1 VANSYPIS
9 AVAKLTGLPL
19 DTLRAW
25 ERRYQTVVPARASRG
40 RLYSE
45 EQIQRLLL
53 LRHAVDHGHSIGQI
67 AGLSD
72 RELRELMEKGSKLAN
87 GEPSRNGD
95 RASKDF
101 LSPVLQALDRF
112 DYAATDREISLLAAS
127 IANPREF
134 VHRAALP
141 LMRTIGELWHDGK
154 ASIAQE
160 HMLSTLLSGLLASL
174 VRTYSSAN
182 PPARVLVTTP
192 KNERHAFPSL
202 AAAMLTAA
210 GGLGVIYLGTD
221 LPAADIVLAAR
232 KGGADAVLLSLS
244 TTPSAETIDEIRYAC
259 EKLPPKIS
267 LWLGGPGSL
276 GLELGNGASRT
287 QQLNDF
293 SALEYQLTAL
303 GARF

>member
-25 ERRYQTVVPARASRG
+25 ERRYRTVVPDRASRG

-53 LRHAVDHGHSIGQI
+53 LRHAVERGHSIGQI
-67 AGLSD
+67 ADLSD
-72 RELRELMEKGSKLAN
+72 LELRELLENGSRLAARGSSGN
-87 GEPSRNGD
+87 EAKAP
-95 RASKDF
+95 KDI
-101 LSPVLQALDRF
+101 LSPVLHALDRF
-112 DYAATDREISLLAAS
+112 DYAAADREISLLAAS

-141 LMRTIGELWHDGK
+141 LMRSIGELWHEGK
-154 ASIAQE
+154 VSIAQE
-160 HMLSTLLSGLLASL
+160 HMLTALLSGLLASL
-174 VRTYSSAN
+174 VRTYSLTN
-182 PPARVLVTTP
+182 PPARILVTTP
-192 KNERHAFPSL
+192 QNERHAFPSL

-210 GGLGVIYLGTD
+210 GGLGVIYLGAD
-221 LPAADIVLAAR
+221 LPATDIVLAAR
-232 KGGADAVLLSLS
+232 KGEADAVLLSLS
-244 TTPSAETIDEIRYAC
+244 TTPNAEALNEIRYVAG
-259 EKLPPKIS
+259 KLPPKIAF
-267 LWLGGPGSL
+267 WLGGPGSV
-276 GLELGNGASRT
+276 GLELGNGATRT
-287 QQLNDF
+287 LQLNDF